1 MRVGGL
7 GRRKRPFRAL
17 HDERRPH
24 HGLRLHLHGQRG
36 RRLVRRR
43 RLHVERH
50 LRHARRPHHG
60 QHGAQRLRGRGRLQ
74 GAFHPFRHGL
84 RHEQRGRYRQ
94 RHLVLGGWRS
104 HRLSLHRGALDG
116 SRHGLRAAHRRR
128 EQRKGPAVGVLRR
141 AARRLH
147 AGTRRHARPR
157 EPVRAGL
164 PGLRRE
170 RLRAKRLYRR
180 RACPFQPPA
189 QRPLQAPY
197 RPPRQ
202 PPLRRLAHRV
212 DGPAGG
218 RRRGGDLPRL
228 RSAQTP
234 RGFKQLDAHP
244 AERHERPLD
253 RLASGKQPVDAAC
266 TCDERDAPP

>member
-7 GRRKRPFRAL
+7 GQHFRAL

-24 HGLRLHLHGQRG
+24 HGLRLHLHGRRG

-43 RLHVERH
+43 RLHVGRH
-50 LRHARRPHHG
+50 LRHARRSHHG
-60 QHGAQRLRGRGRLQ
+60 QHGAQRLRGRGRLPR
-74 GAFHPFRHGL
+74 AFHPFRHGL
-84 RHEQRGRYRQ
+84 RHEQRGRDRQ
-94 RHLVLGGWRS
+94 RHLVLGGGWRS

-147 AGTRRHARPR
+147 ARSRRHARPR
-157 EPVRAGL
+157 EPVRAGP
-164 PGLRRE
+164 PGFRRG

-180 RACPFQPPA
+180 RACPFPPPA
-189 QRPLQAPY
+189 QRLLQAPY

-218 RRRGGDLPRL
+218 RRRGGDLSRL
-228 RSAQTP
+228 RSAQDP

-253 RLASGKQPVDAAC
+253 RHAFGKQPVDAAC
-266 TCDERDAPP
+266 TREERDAPP